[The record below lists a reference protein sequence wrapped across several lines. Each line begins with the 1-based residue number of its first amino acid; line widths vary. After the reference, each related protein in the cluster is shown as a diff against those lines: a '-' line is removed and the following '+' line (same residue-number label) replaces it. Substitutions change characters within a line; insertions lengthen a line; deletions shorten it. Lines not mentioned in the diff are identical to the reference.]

1 MRSLKSILFAV
12 LTMSSVIVFSQ
23 NTVGLLSYNPFE
35 AYEGYNLMFP
45 HNQSNVYLLNN
56 CGEVVK
62 TWVDT
67 VYRPGNSAYLTSNGN
82 LYKAIGR
89 GPASNG
95 WIHAGGGGEA
105 LEIRDWDDNVLW
117 RWFYNDSLVRLH
129 HDYTIMPNG
138 NILAIAWE
146 RKLASEVIAAGKDT
160 SLLDG
165 DEMWPEHIIEIEPV
179 GSDSA
184 NIVWRWNA
192 WDHLIQ
198 DHDSTKANYGDPSL
212 HPELIDINKG
222 NGVADWMHSN
232 AIDYNENWDQIMI
245 SVPTFNEIWI
255 IDHSTTTN
263 QAAGHSGGFSG
274 MGGDLLFRWGNP
286 VNYGQGDSTEQQL
299 FFQHDCHWVDMEL
312 TNSDPNYDKILVF
325 NNRAGADYSTVN
337 IIAPIFDSY
346 ELGFISSG
354 GTFLP
359 ETFDWSYQRP
369 DSTAMHSTGLSTV
382 QRLANGNTLIC
393 VGRYGYTFEINEDEE
408 IVWEYKTPL
417 LGGNPVSQGDVLS
430 ISANNTFRM
439 NRYSPAFLGNLVNE
453 LDDPSFIELDPNTTF
468 CELILDIDETA
479 DSNLSVWPNPTN
491 GIVNLTLENAE
502 SMNLQIFNLM
512 GELVLNE
519 TVNNGKVVFDT
530 NTWIEGL
537 YVIRIGEKSVRLIV
551 N

>member
-1 MRSLKSILFAV
+1 MRFLKSILLAT
-12 LTMSSVIVFSQ
+12 LTLSCINAFSQ
-23 NTVGLLSYNPFE
+23 NTVGLLSYNPIE

-62 TWVDT
+62 TWQDS
-67 VYRPGNSAYLTSNGN
+67 VYKPGNSAYLDGDGN

-89 GPASNG
+89 GPASNSL
-95 WIHAGGGGEA
+95 IHAGGGGEA
-105 LEIRDWDDNVLW
+105 LEIRDWNDNVTW
-117 RWFYNDSLVRLH
+117 RWFYNDSTVRLH
-129 HDYTIMPNG
+129 HDFTIMPNG
-138 NILAIAWE
+138 NILAIAWD
-146 RKLASEVIAAGKDT
+146 RKLSSEVIAAGKDT
-160 SLLDG
+160 SQLNG
-165 DEMWPEHIIEIEPV
+165 DEMWPEHIIEIQPI

-198 DHDSTKANYGDPSL
+198 DHDSTKANFGSPSL
-212 HPELIDINKG
+212 HRELIDINKG

-232 AIDYNENWDQIMI
+232 AMDYNENWDQIMI

-255 IDHSTTTN
+255 IDHSTTTA
-263 QAAGHSGGFSG
+263 QAASHTGGFSG
-274 MGGDLLFRWGNP
+274 QGGDLLFRWGNP
-286 VNYGQGDSTEQQL
+286 ANYGQGDSSDQKL
-299 FFQHDCHWVDMEL
+299 FFQHDCHWVDQQL

-325 NNRAGADYSTVN
+325 NNRFGADYSTVN
-337 IIAPIFDSY
+337 IIAPVFDSY

-354 GTFLP
+354 GTYLP
-359 ETFDWSYQRP
+359 ETYDWSYQRP
-369 DSTAMHSTGLSTV
+369 DSTVMHSTGLSTV

-417 LGGNPVSQGDVLS
+417 LSGNPVSQGDSLS

-439 NRYSPAFLGNLVNE
+439 NRYSPMFLGDLVNQ
-453 LDDPSFIELDPNTTF
+453 LDEPSYIELSPDTAF
-468 CELILDIDETA
+468 CENILGVNETA
-479 DSNLSVWPNPTN
+479 NSSFSIWPNPTN
-491 GIVNLTLENAE
+491 DIVNLTLDNLNSE
-502 SMNLQIFNLM
+502 NLQVFNLM

-519 TVNNGKVVFDT
+519 TVTSGKVVFDT
-530 NTWIEGL
+530 NSWIDGL
-537 YVIRIGEKSVRLIV
+537 YIIRIGEKSARLIV